1 MYVRVN
7 VKNANPNP
15 LLRNKKAHII
25 IGSVQY
31 VVYCTYKCDSLY
43 RTRPC
48 KCYAKYTPIKITFY
62 PILTDMKHHL
72 FFGVVGGVYCRSSF
86 EKKMTSQHKRK
97 KKKKT
102 QLQTLNF
109 WEGLCHVS
117 CFKIFFF
124 YVVSGKLR
132 EGEAFCQKKNK
143 NKILEGTHPVAR
155 LLCPCSKKKLIN

>member
-1 MYVRVN
+1 MYVHVN

-31 VVYCTYKCDSLY
+31 VVYCTYVHVIAS
-43 RTRPC
+43 TGPRPC

-86 EKKMTSQHKRK
+86 EKIMTSQHKRK
-97 KKKKT
+97 KEENLVT
-102 QLQTLNF
+102 NF
-109 WEGLCHVS
+109 EFLGGPMS
-117 CFKIFFF
+117 CFVFQDIFF
-124 YVVSGKLR
+124 LR
-132 EGEAFCQKKNK
+132 SVWKVEGRGGFLPKKKNK
-143 NKILEGTHPVAR
+143 
-155 LLCPCSKKKLIN
+155 

>member
-31 VVYCTYKCDSLY
+31 VVYCTYVHVIAS
-43 RTRPC
+43 TGPRPC

-97 KKKKT
+97 KRR
-102 QLQTLNF
+102 
-109 WEGLCHVS
+109 
-117 CFKIFFF
+117 
-124 YVVSGKLR
+124 KL
-132 EGEAFCQKKNK
+132 
-143 NKILEGTHPVAR
+143 
-155 LLCPCSKKKLIN
+155 SYKL

>member
-1 MYVRVN
+1 M
-7 VKNANPNP
+7 
-15 LLRNKKAHII
+15 
-25 IGSVQY
+25 
-31 VVYCTYKCDSLY
+31 YCTYTCDSLY

-97 KKKKT
+97 KRRKLSYK
-102 QLQTLNF
+102 LWIF
-109 WEGLCHVS
+109 GRAYVMFRVS
-117 CFKIFFF
+117 RYFFF

-132 EGEAFCQKKNK
+132 EGEAFCQKKKKN
-143 NKILEGTHPVAR
+143 NKILEGTHPAAR

>member
-31 VVYCTYKCDSLY
+31 VVYCTYVHVIAS
-43 RTRPC
+43 TGPRPC

-97 KKKKT
+97 KRRKLSYK
-102 QLQTLNF
+102 LSIF
-109 WEGLCHVS
+109 GRAS

-124 YVVSGKLR
+124 LR
-132 EGEAFCQKKNK
+132 SVWKVEGRGGF
-143 NKILEGTHPVAR
+143 LP
-155 LLCPCSKKKLIN
+155 KKK

>member
-15 LLRNKKAHII
+15 LLRNKKP
-25 IGSVQY
+25 
-31 VVYCTYKCDSLY
+31 TSLSDRY
-43 RTRPC
+43 STQCIVRIHVISSTGPRPC

-97 KKKKT
+97 KRR
-102 QLQTLNF
+102 
-109 WEGLCHVS
+109 
-117 CFKIFFF
+117 
-124 YVVSGKLR
+124 KL
-132 EGEAFCQKKNK
+132 
-143 NKILEGTHPVAR
+143 
-155 LLCPCSKKKLIN
+155 SYKL

>member
-1 MYVRVN
+1 MQILTHFLETKKPTSFSDRYSTQCIVRIHVI
-7 VKNANPNP
+7 ASTGP
-15 LLRNKKAHII
+15 
-25 IGSVQY
+25 
-31 VVYCTYKCDSLY
+31 
-43 RTRPC
+43 RPC
-48 KCYAKYTPIKITFY
+48 KCYTKYTPIKITFY

-124 YVVSGKLR
+124 LR
-132 EGEAFCQKKNK
+132 SVWKVEGRGGFLPKKK
-143 NKILEGTHPVAR
+143 KKKILEGTHPVAR
-155 LLCPCSKKKLIN
+155 LLCPCSKKKMIN

>member
-1 MYVRVN
+1 MYVHVN

-31 VVYCTYKCDSLY
+31 VVYCTYTCDSLY

-86 EKKMTSQHKRK
+86 EKKNDQPT
-97 KKKKT
+97 
-102 QLQTLNF
+102 
-109 WEGLCHVS
+109 
-117 CFKIFFF
+117 
-124 YVVSGKLR
+124 
-132 EGEAFCQKKNK
+132 
-143 NKILEGTHPVAR
+143 
-155 LLCPCSKKKLIN
+155 